1 MKFRILITIAI
12 FFITHSY
19 AQINGCTDPLANNYN
34 GSATINDGSC
44 TYNSASISPVSSVN
58 LGSAVIETSGL
69 IRWGNYVWT
78 HNDNTDI
85 NIYGLDTTTGS
96 IMQAYPLAG
105 VSNYDWE
112 EISQDSAYIYVGDFG
127 NNGNGNRTNLH
138 ILRVDKNSLILGNP
152 LIDTIWFSYS
162 DQTDFSGSGSNNTDF
177 DCEAFIVSADSIYLF
192 TKQWVSN
199 KTKIYSLPKSPGTY
213 SAVSTA
219 SCDVQGL
226 ITGATYLE
234 SKRMVVLCG
243 YSSLLQPFLYL
254 FYDFNAHKF
263 TSGNK
268 RKISILLPFHQIEG
282 IASTNGKKLFL
293 SNESYIN
300 APFINITQKLHIFD
314 IITFTGNYLDN
325 PTIGMD
331 QISNNKNISINPN
344 PTKGFI
350 TIAYLPENFTG
361 EITIMDLSGRKLLQ
375 KNISTKNNIIST
387 ECFAEGVYQLVIT
400 DHYHYFISKK
410 LIKL

>member
-1 MKFRILITIAI
+1 MRHKIFVI
-12 FFITHSY
+12 FFFFTCLQSYSQIT
-19 AQINGCTDPLANNYN
+19 GCTDPLANNYN
-34 GSATINDGSC
+34 SAATINDGSC
-44 TYNSASISPVSSVN
+44 TYNSASVSPTSSIN
-58 LGSAVIETSGL
+58 LGSSVIETSGL

-96 IMQAYPLAG
+96 IIQTYQLTG

-112 EISQDSAYIYVGDFG
+112 EISQDSAYIYIGDFG

-138 ILRVDKNSLILGNP
+138 ILIIDKSSLTLGNP

-177 DCEAFIVSADSIYLF
+177 DCEAFIVASDSIYLF

-199 KTKIYSLPKSPGTY
+199 RTKIYSVPKSPGTY

-219 SCDVQGL
+219 SWDVQGL

-254 FYDFNAHKF
+254 LYDFNAHKF

-268 RKISILLPFHQIEG
+268 RKISISLPFHQIEG
-282 IASTNGKKLFL
+282 IATTNGKKFFL
-293 SNESYIN
+293 SNESYVN
-300 APFINITQKLHIFD
+300 APFLNIPQKLHNFD
-314 IITFTGNYLDN
+314 LNSYLGNYIDN
-325 PTIGMD
+325 PTTGLTNTR
-331 QISNNKNISINPN
+331 NNKNISVYPN
-344 PTKGFI
+344 PTKDII
-350 TIAYLPENFTG
+350 TIADLPENFSGTLTINDLTG
-361 EITIMDLSGRKLLQ
+361 KQVYQ
-375 KNISTKNNIIST
+375 KRISKNDNIIYI
-387 ECFAEGVYQLVIT
+387 GNLVKGIYQINIGELFIT
-400 DHYHYFISKK
+400 KK
-410 LIKL
+410 LIIQ